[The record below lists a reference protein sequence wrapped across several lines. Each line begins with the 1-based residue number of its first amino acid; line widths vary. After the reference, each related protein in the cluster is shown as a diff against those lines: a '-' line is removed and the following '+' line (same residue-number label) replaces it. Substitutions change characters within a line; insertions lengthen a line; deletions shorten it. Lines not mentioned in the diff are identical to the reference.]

1 MKLFEI
7 KNTQLSRIKEKPF
20 SLEKEIQNLTED
32 NLETLFALKFIS
44 SEFSLNKLRI
54 DTLAFDQEN
63 KSFVIVE
70 YKKDRN
76 FSVIDQG
83 YAYLALLLNNKA
95 DFILEYNEQASEM
108 LRKDDMD
115 WSQSKIIFVA
125 PGFTTYQREAINFRD
140 LPIELWEVKR
150 YENSMVGFSEIKA
163 SKAQESI
170 QKISRKKGT
179 VQDVSKEVK
188 VYSEESQLSKAS
200 DKMAEFYNNYKNVL
214 LSWDGVEIKVKK
226 KTIAFVADSIFTDF
240 IIQKN
245 NIKVIINLKKGEL
258 DDPKG
263 ISVDMVK
270 IGHWGNGDYQVR
282 VNDNEDFD
290 YILSLIKQSY
300 KRHQA

>member
-188 VYSEESQLSKAS
+188 VYSEVSQLSKAS

-240 IIQKN
+240 IILKN
-245 NIKVIINLKKGEL
+245 NIKEIINLKKGEL

-263 ISVDMVK
+263 ISVDMVI
-270 IGHWGNGDYQVR
+270 IGHWGNGDYQIR

-300 KRHQA
+300 KRHLA